1 MAFLPQNLF
10 VLVYFQ
16 NTRTI
21 YPTCSVIENS
31 VKNNAI
37 ISRNKYHKRKKEIK
51 KQCLPRLCCVKYK
64 IINLPF
70 CSSK

>member
-10 VLVYFQ
+10 VLAYFQ

-21 YPTCSVIENS
+21 YPKCSVIENS

-37 ISRNKYHKRKKEIK
+37 ISRNKYHKKKRNK
-51 KQCLPRLCCVKYK
+51 KTMLTKALLC
-64 IINLPF
+64 
-70 CSSK
+70 